1 MGVAYKGSLS
11 GIRLLDGTITDLLEA
26 KSLTYKT
33 HVNQIYSCS
42 WGPTDDGITVEA
54 PGTLAQ
60 LALKLGTE
68 RGRHGY
74 GSIFVFAS
82 GNGGK
87 QGDNCNFDG
96 YANSIY
102 TVTIGAVDE
111 LDKKPD
117 YAEEC
122 ASKFAVT
129 YSNGYHRGDR
139 NIVTADLQR
148 SRGCTSS
155 FSGTSA
161 AAPMAAGIIALAL
174 EVR

>member
-1 MGVAYKGSLS
+1 MGVAFKSQVS

-33 HVNQIYSCS
+33 HINHIYSCS
-42 WGPTDDGITVEA
+42 WGPTDDGVTVEA

-68 RGRHGY
+68 TGRHGY
-74 GSIFVFAS
+74 GSIFIFAS
-82 GNGGK
+82 GNGGSRE
-87 QGDNCNFDG
+87 DNCNFDG
-96 YANSIY
+96 YANSVY

-111 LDKKPD
+111 LDRKPY

-129 YSNGYHRGDR
+129 YSNGVRRGDR
-139 NIVTADLQR
+139 NIVTADLLR
-148 SRGCTSS
+148 NNGCTAS

-174 EVR
+174 QVR